1 MDDIRVNYVG
11 VISFFSNLSL
21 LIGGLFFSVMIT
33 RLLEPEDF
41 GFWVLI
47 SGMVSYVVIIEPVS
61 SYWITRKIS
70 RGHKLAKTGIANSA
84 ILSIGGSIIYLGL
97 ILYVNATLE
106 VDFIV
111 LIVSILFIPIVFL
124 QNAIAAICLGCKPQ
138 VFSYGRMAAMIS
150 KILIGILLVFVLQ
163 LGIMGFIIAIIGE
176 SIIASIT
183 MLILIR
189 SKNVFGM
196 IDKNYIR
203 YTFSMSWLTL
213 YMNVNNLIRS
223 IDVLIIPIITGSLTV
238 VAYWGIGMA
247 ISRFI
252 EYSGAMTYGLYAKIL
267 ATGDVR
273 YAIDNL
279 RYTLFIATPILALII
294 ALSKPIL
301 FVLNPLYGHISI
313 PIILFSFHMF
323 LFVIFTFSINVLRGK
338 DEIDVDKKNNF
349 KSYINSD
356 LFKTS
361 TISIVYSASY
371 IITLIVILYVG
382 IFGNTDLEL
391 ITGWT
396 MTLLVFTTIF
406 TIYTLILLKRKY
418 SVSLP
423 YLSMI
428 KYALATIPLII
439 IINYISEQFFIYSN
453 DLVQLVT
460 HTLLLVIVGLT
471 IYISITAIIDKPCR
485 NLMIKCIMEINK
497 IKKSK

>member
-1 MDDIRVNYVG
+1 
-11 VISFFSNLSL
+11 
-21 LIGGLFFSVMIT
+21 
-33 RLLEPEDF
+33 
-41 GFWVLI
+41 
-47 SGMVSYVVIIEPVS
+47 
-61 SYWITRKIS
+61 
-70 RGHKLAKTGIANSA
+70 
-84 ILSIGGSIIYLGL
+84 
-97 ILYVNATLE
+97 
-106 VDFIV
+106 
-111 LIVSILFIPIVFL
+111 
-124 QNAIAAICLGCKPQ
+124 
-138 VFSYGRMAAMIS
+138 
-150 KILIGILLVFVLQ
+150 
-163 LGIMGFIIAIIGE
+163 MGFIIAIIGE
-176 SIIASIT
+176 SIISSIT

-213 YMNVNNLIRS
+213 YMNVNTLIRS
-223 IDVLIIPIITGSLTV
+223 MDVLIIPIITGSLTI

-267 ATGDVR
+267 ATGDTK

-279 RYTLFIATPILALII
+279 RYTLFVAIPILASII

-313 PIILFSFHMF
+313 PVILFSFHVF
-323 LFVIFTFSINVLRGK
+323 LYVIFTFSINVLRGK

-361 TISIVYSASY
+361 TISLAYSASY
-371 IITLIVILYVG
+371 IITLIVLLHVG

-396 MTLLVFTTIF
+396 MILLVTTTIF

-428 KYALATIPLII
+428 KYTLATIPLII
-439 IINYISEQFFIYSN
+439 ITNYILEQFFIYSN
-453 DLVQLVT
+453 DLIQLII
-460 HTLLLVIVGLT
+460 HTLLLVIVGLI
-471 IYISITAIIDKPCR
+471 IYISITAVIDKPCR
-485 NLMIKCIMEINK
+485 NLMIKCVMEINK
-497 IKKSK
+497 IIKSK